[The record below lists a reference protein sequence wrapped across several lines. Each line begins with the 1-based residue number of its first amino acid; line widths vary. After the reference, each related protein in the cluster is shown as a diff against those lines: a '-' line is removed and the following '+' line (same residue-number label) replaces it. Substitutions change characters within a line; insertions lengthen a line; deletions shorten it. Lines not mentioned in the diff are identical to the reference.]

1 MVWRRLYCYEM
12 IKIVSVTDH
21 LLTVFRVIVYSFIR
35 IVEES
40 LGFLMSPRVLLCS
53 KTEWKI
59 SRDGLS

>member
-35 IVEES
+35 IAEES
-40 LGFLMSPRVLLCS
+40 LGFLMSPRVFSCS
-53 KTEWKI
+53 KTE
-59 SRDGLS
+59 